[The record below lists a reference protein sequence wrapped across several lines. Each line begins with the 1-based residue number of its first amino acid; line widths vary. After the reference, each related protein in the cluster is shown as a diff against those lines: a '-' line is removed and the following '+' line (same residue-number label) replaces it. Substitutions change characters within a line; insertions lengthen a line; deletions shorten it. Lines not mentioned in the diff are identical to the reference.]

1 MFFSPTRSP
10 IGASFLQVPSSPAPD
25 RAVPSRWLPIV
36 VAVLLMTAATQA
48 IAANPTGDFIL
59 REQLGSDWR
68 NERVTFP
75 LSSAQA
81 SMAKAGAALLGPDG
95 KPVPSQ
101 IFQAEKDGAPHICFQ
116 ADLAPYATAAFRLSE
131 NPAVAKGDLEIDE
144 SDELI
149 TITNGMFGLKIRR
162 KLAANAGPIAGV
174 RLHSGNWTGDST
186 LAAAPAIGRYEARV
200 LARGP
205 VFAEVACRAEFADG
219 GRWTI
224 RFVVEA
230 AEPVVLVSESFDA
243 PGGGILTLL
252 LGDKG
257 FRPTHMLHRNS
268 DVGNAAVVSDPIA
281 GYHLEP
287 WLRWNNPRHGTWV
300 ALHSPPPAASADML
314 AIGLLKPSLWVDP
327 TWQGRASQPSPHAKV
342 AIRDGL
348 AAVDLPLGGGRR
360 EWMLA
365 AIDQADSVAAVGKRV
380 APPPQKLVIKH
391 GDFPLDEVKDFVLDW
406 KGDDDN
412 HPVLY
417 ISKQDLP
424 ALKSRLKSD
433 PKELA
438 RWSGRQPIDKGSLDG
453 PVREFIASGDPQLGR
468 LMAAKAEVYL
478 QTCVD
483 WFLKQDDKLT
493 PGAAPHM
500 QSLIFSVVN
509 LIDPVL
515 STEAFTPE
523 ARKRALAKL
532 AFLGYVVS
540 SPDYS
545 STKRRFTAFANMTS
559 VVAMYR
565 TALGCMLPSHPQ
577 SKAWVEQ
584 GLNQLIWQL
593 TAWSDED
600 GGWIEAPHYA
610 MVSFDHLIAGF
621 AMAKNAGYSD
631 RIYDPRMRKVIEW
644 FALISTPR
652 DTRTGGWRHQPP
664 IGNTY
669 PGEPNGIYGIAA
681 ALWKDKDPE
690 FAARMQWLFEQ
701 HGSTPAL
708 GSGWDFPVMAGYR
721 FLMNASGVQPK
732 PAADF
737 GSAYFRKTGVVLRNT
752 MDTDRE
758 TYLHLIAGSNHD
770 HYDYDSGS
778 IVIYGKGRILCDDW
792 GYHGRHAVKWHS
804 MLTGS
809 AAGGGIMKIAKFAPS
824 AAFDYVAGSK
834 DAWARQIG
842 FAKDA
847 EPLGPSFFL
856 IRDSYAAGDEATW
869 RLWLTTGISAGAG
882 KQMPDAA
889 KPAGGPAPGT
899 VALTDF
905 GAALSGIEDVDLD
918 VFLYEPAKLGLAL
931 EPAKLSHRT
940 GNWMGNIGP
949 VEYSQ
954 TALTA
959 KPKGPGVVAALLY
972 PRLKTESPP
981 QVDWSADGQVAQ
993 VRSKAGT
1000 DYVFIASPPPLPQV
1014 GDGTTL
1020 EPLRDSQPQATAGV
1034 RTIAMA
1040 GDPLL
1045 NLVVNASESAFKSDT
1060 LEIPSGSI
1068 SLHPGPNNPV
1078 TAVWQSPIT
1087 GTVTIEAKL
1096 RDGDTRGGDGILY
1109 ALRHGPQALAEGAM
1123 DNGGPEVIVKEKK
1136 VAVAK
1141 GDFVRLVILPGQTNP
1156 KQSNW
1161 WDTTIVEFI
1170 VKDEAGTTWDLRQFL
1185 VDGETLGNGL
1195 DRDFDKAVWWVCS
1208 GDAEAIAFKAIVREN
1223 LETHTSP
1230 DGKVAFQG
1238 TAGSV
1243 RVRGNKTT
1251 LTLGAAGSIKAGGKE
1266 LTADG
1271 PATKD

>member
-1 MFFSPTRSP
+1 MPSTPSTDRS
-10 IGASFLQVPSSPAPD
+10 APP
-25 RAVPSRWLPIV
+25 RRLPIV

-48 IAANPTGDFIL
+48 SAAKPAGDFVL
-59 REQLGSDWR
+59 HEHLGSDWR

-75 LSSAQA
+75 LSSALA
-81 SMAKAGAALLGPDG
+81 AKAKAGATLLGPDG
-95 KPVPSQ
+95 KAVPSQ
-101 IFQAEKDGAPHICFQ
+101 IIPAEKVGDPRICFQ
-116 ADLAPYATAAFRLSE
+116 ADLAPYATAAFRFGE
-131 NPAVAKGDLEIDE
+131 KPAAAKGDLEIDE
-144 SDELI
+144 SAELI

-162 KLAANAGPIAGV
+162 KLAANAGPIAGI
-174 RLHSGNWTGDST
+174 RLPSGNWTGDST
-186 LAAAPAIGRYEARV
+186 LAGAPAIGRYEARL

-205 VFAEVACRAEFADG
+205 VFAEVECLTEFADG

-230 AEPVVLVSESFDA
+230 AEPVAIVSESFDA
-243 PGGGILTLL
+243 PGGGMLTLL

-327 TWQGRASQPSPHAKV
+327 TWKGKAAQPSPHASV
-342 AIRDGL
+342 TVCDGL

-365 AIDQADSVAAVGKRV
+365 AIDQAESVAAVGKRV

-406 KGDDDN
+406 KSDDDN

-417 ISKQDLP
+417 IRKQDLP
-424 ALKSRLKSD
+424 SLKSRLKSD
-433 PKELA
+433 PAELA
-438 RWSGRQPIDKGSLDG
+438 RWSGKQPIDKYTLDG
-453 PVREFIASGDPQLGR
+453 PVKEFIASGDPKLGR
-468 LMAAKAEVYL
+468 LMAAKAEEYL
-478 QTCVD
+478 QNCVD

-493 PGAAPHM
+493 PGAAPHG
-500 QSLIFSVVN
+500 QFLIFSVVN

-545 STKRRFTAFANMTS
+545 STERGFTSFANMTS

-577 SKAWVEQ
+577 SKAWTEQ

-593 TAWSDED
+593 AAWSDED

-621 AMAKNAGYSD
+621 TMAANAGYSD
-631 RIYDPRMRKVIEW
+631 RLYDPRMRKVLEW

-652 DTRTGGWRHQPP
+652 DARTGGWRHQPP

-690 FAARMQWLFEQ
+690 FAAHMQWLFEQ

-708 GSGWDFPVMAGYR
+708 GSGWNFPAMLGYR

-732 PAADF
+732 PAANF
-737 GSAYFRKTGVVLRNT
+737 GSARFSKTGVVLRNT
-752 MDTDRE
+752 MHTDRE
-758 TYLHLIAGSNHD
+758 TYLHLIAGSNHA

-778 IVIYGKGRILCDDW
+778 VVIYGKGRVLCDDW
-792 GYHGRHAVKWHS
+792 GYHGRHADKWHNI
-804 MLTGS
+804 LAGP
-809 AAGGGIMKIAKFAPS
+809 AAGGGGVMQIAQFAPGK
-824 AAFDYVAGSK
+824 ALDYVSGSK
-834 DAWARQIG
+834 AAWERQIG

-847 EPLGPSFFL
+847 EPQGPNFFL
-856 IRDSYAAGDEATW
+856 IRDSYSASDDATW

-882 KQMPDAA
+882 KQLPAA
-889 KPAGGPAPGT
+889 NAAGSSGT

-918 VFLYEPAKLGLAL
+918 IFLYEPAQLGLAL
-931 EPAKLSHRT
+931 EPAKLKHNT

-959 KPKGPGVVAALLY
+959 TRKGPGAVAALLY

-981 QVDWSADGQVAQ
+981 QVDWSADGQIAQ

-1000 DYVFIASPPPLPQV
+1000 DYVFVASSPPPPQV

-1034 RTIAMA
+1034 RSIKMA
-1040 GDPLL
+1040 GDPQL
-1045 NLVVNASESAFKSDT
+1045 NLIVNASKSAIQNDKE
-1060 LEIPSGSI
+1060 EIPSGTI
-1068 SLHPGPNNPV
+1068 ALHPGPKNPV
-1078 TAVWQSPIT
+1078 TAVWQSPIA

-1096 RDGDTRGGDGILY
+1096 RDGDTSDGDGILY
-1109 ALRHGPQALAEGAM
+1109 ALRYGSRTLAEGAM
-1123 DNGGPEVIVKEKK
+1123 DNGGPEAVVKAKK
-1136 VAVAK
+1136 QAVAK
-1141 GDFVRLVILPGQTNP
+1141 GDIVRLVILPGQTNP
-1156 KQSNW
+1156 EQSNW
-1161 WDTTIVEFI
+1161 WDTTFVEFI

-1185 VDGETLGNGL
+1185 VDGETLGNAL

-1208 GDAEAIAFKAIVREN
+1208 GDAEALASKALVRKN

-1243 RVRGNKTT
+1243 RVRGTKTT